1 MPKITLHNAY
11 HYALCFLAFSLSFPS
26 TLFPIG
32 IASLV
37 LIAIFL
43 RFKEKNTQI
52 DKRLTLFY
60 VVIFAYIALRV
71 IGNEDVRY
79 GIRVLERNLPL
90 LLIPLLIIPNRI
102 KQPKDFYRSF
112 VLGISLASI
121 IAMLGVG
128 YDQFIAVKEEP
139 TWYFSAIDDYGF
151 HSTYMAMYALVAI
164 VMLSE
169 RKLFTQT
176 RTIALSALL
185 SLFVLFSSSRI
196 ALIVLLIL
204 LIIKAISS
212 GKKVFYYSFGMVGVI
227 LIAVFSFS
235 EDFRFKINQLKDF
248 QGFTHY
254 DNNNYGSVS
263 VRVAKIKA
271 SMLVWEEN
279 KWFGKGTGDTRE
291 ALVQKYRSKEIEC
304 WPCARAR
311 YNSHNQYLTVLASYG
326 LVGFLLFGAWVAY
339 LFFTAWKENNK
350 LLLGILFIFLMI
362 SLTES
367 ILEVNRGVIP
377 VFLLLY
383 YLPLAKRIENGE

>member
-1 MPKITLHNAY
+1 MPKINIHNAY
-11 HYALCFLAFSLSFPS
+11 HYALCFLSFSLSFPS
-26 TLFPIG
+26 TLFPVG
-32 IASLV
+32 IASL
-37 LIAIFL
+37 AITAIIL

-52 DKRLTLFY
+52 DRRMTLFY

-79 GIRVLERNLPL
+79 GLRVLERNLPL
-90 LLIPLLIIPNRI
+90 LLVPLLILPNKI

-121 IAMLGVG
+121 ITLIGVG
-128 YDQFIAVKEEP
+128 YDQFIIVKEEP
-139 TWYFSAIDDYGF
+139 TWYFSAIEDYGF
-151 HSTYMAMYALVAI
+151 HATYMAMYALVGI

-176 RTIALSALL
+176 KTIAISTLL
-185 SLFVLFSSSRI
+185 SLFVLFTSSRM
-196 ALIVLLIL
+196 ALIVLLL
-204 LIIKAISS
+204 LLVIKAISS
-212 GKKVFYYSFGMVGVI
+212 GKKIFYYGLALVGVI
-227 LIAVFSFS
+227 LFAFFSFS

-271 SMLVWEEN
+271 STMLWNEN
-279 KWFGKGTGDTRE
+279 KWLGKGTGDTRE

-304 WPCARAR
+304 WPCARER
-311 YNSHNQYLTVLASYG
+311 YNSHNQYLNVLAAYG
-326 LVGFLLFGAWVAY
+326 IVGLFLFGAWITY
-339 LFFTAWKENNK
+339 LLITAWKGNNK
-350 LLLGILFIFLMI
+350 LLLGVLFIFLMI

-367 ILEVNRGVIP
+367 ILEAQRGVIL

-383 YLPLAKRIENGE
+383 YLPLAKRIEDGE

>member
-1 MPKITLHNAY
+1 MPKINIHNAY

-26 TLFPIG
+26 TLFPVG
-32 IASLV
+32 IASL
-37 LIAIFL
+37 AITAIIL

-52 DKRLTLFY
+52 DRRMTLFY

-79 GIRVLERNLPL
+79 GLRVLERNLPL
-90 LLIPLLIIPNRI
+90 LLVPLLILPNKI

-121 IAMLGVG
+121 ITLIGVG
-128 YDQFIAVKEEP
+128 YDQFIIVKEEP
-139 TWYFSAIDDYGF
+139 TWYFSAIEDYGF
-151 HSTYMAMYALVAI
+151 HATYMAMYALVGI

-176 RTIALSALL
+176 KTIAISTLL
-185 SLFVLFSSSRI
+185 SLFVLFSSSRM
-196 ALIVLLIL
+196 ALIVLLL
-204 LIIKAISS
+204 LLVIKAISS
-212 GKKVFYYSFGMVGVI
+212 GKKIFYYGLALVGVI

-271 SMLVWEEN
+271 STMLWNEN
-279 KWFGKGTGDTRE
+279 KWLGKGTGDTRE

-304 WPCARAR
+304 WPCARER
-311 YNSHNQYLTVLASYG
+311 YNSHNQYLNVLAAYG
-326 LVGFLLFGAWVAY
+326 IVGLFLFGAWITF
-339 LFFTAWKENNK
+339 LLITAWKGNNK
-350 LLLGILFIFLMI
+350 LLLGVLFIFLMI

-367 ILEVNRGVIP
+367 ILEAQRGVIL

-383 YLPLAKRIENGE
+383 YLPLAKRIEDGE